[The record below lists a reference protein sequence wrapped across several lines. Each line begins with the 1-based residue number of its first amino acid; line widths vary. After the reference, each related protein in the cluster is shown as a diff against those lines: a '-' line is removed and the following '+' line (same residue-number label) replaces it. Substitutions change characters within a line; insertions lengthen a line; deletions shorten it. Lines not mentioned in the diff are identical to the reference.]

1 MLRLLEDIRFAF
13 HSSFIYFTTHPPRRC
28 CCMQP
33 SSNWKLNLCCA
44 CCPWDLMLRWNGSI
58 DVLLCKMYC
67 CSTLILLFLLLE
79 QWIYRFQSGKRFKN
93 GNKLKLVRVDG
104 WNQFQSLIRSGFQ
117 NLLYY
122 YKRRLSK
129 WIFWVLFFVL
139 FFNFILYSK
148 KNKINDHS
156 K

>member
-1 MLRLLEDIRFAF
+1 MLRLLQDIHFAF

-117 NLLYY
+117 NLLYIIIIKEY
-122 YKRRLSK
+122 PNGY
-129 WIFWVLFFVL
+129 FEFYFLFYFLIL
-139 FFNFILYSK
+139 FYILK
-148 KNKINDHS
+148 KIK
-156 K
+156 